1 MEPSH
6 IEPILD
12 ACCGCQKLEPKSSK
26 TQFLCK
32 KCEEKYCGAVL
43 KLKKLTLTA
52 NFWKRFKQSQQ
63 QNLQKLDK
71 KNEKCDIFNQKV
83 DSKDEKCDQKVDTK
97 DEKCDISNKANTD
110 EGNSLNEHFRPKL
123 TETSTSGNTGCLTF
137 LSTDSFSSAREGGL

>member
-1 MEPSH
+1 MESSH
-6 IEPILD
+6 MEPILD
-12 ACCGCQKLEPKSSK
+12 TCCGCQKLGPKSSK
-26 TQFLCK
+26 AQFLCK

-71 KNEKCDIFNQKV
+71 NNEKCDIFN
-83 DSKDEKCDQKVDTK
+83 QKVDTK

-123 TETSTSGNTGCLTF
+123 TETSTSGNTGCLMFILRVTSEF
-137 LSTDSFSSAREGGL
+137 LGIS